1 MNSRMK
7 ILSMLSVATLLV
19 LWRQISIF
27 FKQANVDGAFNTVAV
42 TPPPVHP
49 ASYSGKEE
57 GEGFTQY
64 IDDSYH
70 AAIEVGKIPLSW
82 PPLPDFAQKI
92 TNTQPIMSCIGSD
105 KVLDRLVFIHMFK
118 TAGSTIRTLFREYSK
133 KCDRGWVCVTDCS
146 DLDPSSFIGKESIDA
161 VWQPREDSK
170 TWDNPPKCRI
180 KDQVTRTDSRDVE
193 FERPP
198 DNERIRNNADILGGH
213 LSLGVNP
220 WAQQDHIN
228 VRYLTF
234 VRDTP
239 IKFVSGLIYTTFQ
252 MDPATTTTV
261 QQMSVKIK
269 KRILKARDKV
279 RENPKL
285 VKCESRGSY

>member
-1 MNSRMK
+1 M
-7 ILSMLSVATLLV
+7 
-19 LWRQISIF
+19 
-27 FKQANVDGAFNTVAV
+27 
-42 TPPPVHP
+42 P
-49 ASYSGKEE
+49 
-57 GEGFTQY
+57 
-64 IDDSYH
+64 
-70 AAIEVGKIPLSW
+70 
-82 PPLPDFAQKI
+82 
-92 TNTQPIMSCIGSD
+92 CIGSD

-269 KRILKARDKV
+269 KRILKARDKFECYGDGMTSFAKYLLTPEQKKELV
-279 RENPKL
+279 DKFGLADKVPASFSSEL
-285 VKCESRGSY
+285 VKRNLGELNVVVGAVERMGESMRLLQTLIDFDGEQSEIFEIYGSGGRQKNVSKNKR